1 MDDIIDRIGSR
12 ISAWLWFARSTSL
25 GSDAL
30 VTDLLGEVGT
40 VPRRTQDA
48 SLDDPR

>member
-30 VTDLLGEVGT
+30 VTDLLGEVG
-40 VPRRTQDA
+40 PLQRPPHEA
-48 SLDDPR
+48 ESGDPR